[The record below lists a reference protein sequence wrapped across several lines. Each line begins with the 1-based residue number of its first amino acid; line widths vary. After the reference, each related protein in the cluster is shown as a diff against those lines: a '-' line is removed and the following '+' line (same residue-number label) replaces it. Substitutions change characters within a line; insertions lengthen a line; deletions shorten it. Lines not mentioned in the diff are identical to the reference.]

1 LRLPLSFQTV
11 KKSEQ
16 EMAMLTVTVAAGL
29 ALFFGFV
36 FHICAPIFWQNAG
49 ARPDCIDIN
58 RKSPFGGWRY

>member
-1 LRLPLSFQTV
+1 
-11 KKSEQ
+11 
-16 EMAMLTVTVAAGL
+16 MLTVTVAAGL